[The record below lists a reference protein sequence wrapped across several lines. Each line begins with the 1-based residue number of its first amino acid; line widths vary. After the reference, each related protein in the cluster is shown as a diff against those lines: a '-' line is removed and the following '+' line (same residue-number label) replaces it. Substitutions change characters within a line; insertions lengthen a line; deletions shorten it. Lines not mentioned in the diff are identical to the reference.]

1 MTNCIRCRDSSPRG
15 ESGSSLGFWLF
26 HRARRRGFL
35 HSRLFIAGIYRL
47 DPCMGTA
54 SRRWSHWHPGPG
66 ADSSS
71 LVTYAPFMRRGAFVA
86 TLAASAIV
94 LAGCSKDTFDVLD
107 VTGYRLDDAHNVL
120 KDAGF
125 ENFDDVD
132 AIDDRTPMLDANW
145 VVLGQSPAADG
156 QAEKETTIRLD
167 IAKPEDEGV
176 RDRLPVGSPVYEEI
190 RERDER
196 NAAAD
201 AELERKEQERRREQQ
216 VKDEQDIQNFV
227 DSIDPIA
234 RITQNAVS
242 DLNNIAT
249 AIAGRETVTAT
260 DSYSLTDIKEAL
272 GLYWDQLEKA
282 PKPINASADQAQEA
296 LKKFQ
301 QAADTL
307 HSAEGVA
314 AAGSIE
320 RFRQLWEAARAE
332 YNTGLSGIYAG
343 TTVQLP
349 TV

>member
-1 MTNCIRCRDSSPRG
+1 MRN
-15 ESGSSLGFWLF
+15 
-26 HRARRRGFL
+26 
-35 HSRLFIAGIYRL
+35 
-47 DPCMGTA
+47 
-54 SRRWSHWHPGPG
+54 G
-66 ADSSS
+66 A
-71 LVTYAPFMRRGAFVA
+71 LVA
-86 TLAASAIV
+86 TLAASAII
-94 LAGCSKDTFDVLD
+94 LAGCSKDTVDVPD

-125 ENFDDVD
+125 ENFDDID

-145 VVLGQSPAADG
+145 VVLGQSPPADG

-201 AELERKEQERRREQQ
+201 AELERKEQERRLEQQ

-249 AIAGRETVTAT
+249 AIAGQETVTAA

-320 RFRQLWEAARAE
+320 RFHQLWQAARAQ
-332 YNTGLSGIYAG
+332 YNAGLSGIYAG

>member
-1 MTNCIRCRDSSPRG
+1 
-15 ESGSSLGFWLF
+15 
-26 HRARRRGFL
+26 
-35 HSRLFIAGIYRL
+35 
-47 DPCMGTA
+47 
-54 SRRWSHWHPGPG
+54 
-66 ADSSS
+66 
-71 LVTYAPFMRRGAFVA
+71 MRRGAFVA

-94 LAGCSKDTFDVLD
+94 LAGCSKDTFDVPD